1 MGASAIDCFVAS
13 CLCAMQYH
21 SFCQSIALADHGT
34 RRLGNGEMELD
45 DAVTFQPPAGYYIE
59 DLSIGMTDRFAK
71 TVTEADIVLF
81 SGVSGDT
88 NPVHLDEEYAA
99 MTRFKGRITHGML
112 NASFISAVLGTRLP
126 GPGSIYVSQNLK
138 FRAPVRPGDTVTA
151 ICTVSAI
158 DRDRQRVTMDTVCVV
173 RDHKVITGDAVLLVP
188 SRETLAV

>member
-1 MGASAIDCFVAS
+1 M
-13 CLCAMQYH
+13 
-21 SFCQSIALADHGT
+21 
-34 RRLGNGEMELD
+34 D
-45 DAVTFQPPAGYYIE
+45 DAATFQPPTGYYIE

-158 DRDRQRVTMDTVCVV
+158 DYDRQRVSMDTVCVV
-173 RDHKVITGDAVLLVP
+173 RNKKVITGDAVLLVP
-188 SRETLAV
+188 SRDTLAV